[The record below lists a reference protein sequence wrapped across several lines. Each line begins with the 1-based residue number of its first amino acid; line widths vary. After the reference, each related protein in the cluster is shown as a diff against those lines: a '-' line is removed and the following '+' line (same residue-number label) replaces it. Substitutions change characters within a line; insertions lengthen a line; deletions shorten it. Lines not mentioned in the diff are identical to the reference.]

1 MDVRQINEVER
12 QKWRAKRRE
21 AEDDCEEVVSLLEK
35 IVPKDRN
42 DQSQWKKYY
51 VERVKLLEN
60 SSLSVVSRLFCT
72 NCKNKRELAH
82 EYFDVLE
89 ALQLNVDALDD
100 LNLLEA
106 EARSL
111 VEAEVRRLKAEQP
124 QFFS

>member
-35 IVPKDRN
+35 IVPKDKS
-42 DQSQWKKYY
+42 DQAQWKKYY

-60 SSLSVVSRLFCT
+60 SSLNIVSRLLCT
-72 NCKNKRELAH
+72 NCKNKKELVQ

-89 ALQLNVDALDD
+89 ALQLNVDAQDD
-100 LNLLEA
+100 LSLLEA
-106 EARSL
+106 EAKSL
-111 VEAEVRRLKAEQP
+111 VDSEVSRLKAEQP
-124 QFFS
+124 QFFE

>member
-35 IVPKDRN
+35 IVPKDKS
-42 DQSQWKKYY
+42 DQAQWKKYY

-60 SSLSVVSRLFCT
+60 SSLNIVSRLFCT
-72 NCKNKRELAH
+72 NCKNKRELVQ

-89 ALQLNVDALDD
+89 ALQLNVDAQDD
-100 LNLLEA
+100 LSLLEA
-106 EARSL
+106 EAKSL
-111 VEAEVRRLKAEQP
+111 VDSEVSRLKAEQP
-124 QFFS
+124 QFFE

>member
-21 AEDDCEEVVSLLEK
+21 AEDDCEEVVSCLEK

-42 DQSQWKKYY
+42 DHSQWKKYY

-60 SSLSVVSRLFCT
+60 SSLSVVSRLLCT
-72 NCKNKRELAH
+72 NCRNKQELVR

-89 ALQLNVDALDD
+89 ALQLNVDAQDD
-100 LNLLEA
+100 LRLLES
-106 EARSL
+106 EAGSL
-111 VEAEVRRLKAEQP
+111 VDAEIKRLKSEQP
-124 QFFS
+124 QFF